1 MIYGYARVS
10 TDGQSLESQLSALT
24 AAGAE
29 KVYSE
34 KQSGAKTD
42 RAALPKALAALSAGD
57 VLVVNE
63 AGSAR
68 KINPGPSKR
77 AGDGL

>member
-1 MIYGYARVS
+1 MTVYGYARIS
-10 TDGQSLESQLSALT
+10 TDGQTLDTQVSALK

-42 RAALPKALAALSAGD
+42 RAALSRVLAALESGD
-57 VLVVNE
+57 T
-63 AGSAR
+63 S
-68 KINPGPSKR
+68 
-77 AGDGL
+77 

>member
-1 MIYGYARVS
+1 MTTHGFARVS
-10 TDGQSLESQLSALT
+10 TDGQTLDAQLAALK

-42 RAALPKALAALSAGD
+42 RAALSRAPAALDAGD
-57 VLVVNE
+57 VLLVN
-63 AGSAR
+63 AAR
-68 KINPGPSKR
+68 
-77 AGDGL
+77 